1 MAALAKNTFHLVS
14 PRAGTRSF
22 VIKNAVQIYGGTL
35 VGIDANGFL
44 DNWLD
49 TAGLKFVGLAQHDAL
64 GDTSA
69 SPAVECRVSTQGE
82 TLENVAIA
90 GTFVQAD
97 VNSLIYSTSNN
108 PADSTKTAGTNV
120 EAIGW
125 ASRFRS
131 AGYGDITL
139 FTPEEHLAL
148 NA

>member
-22 VIKNAVQIYGGTL
+22 VIKNGVQIYGGTL
-35 VGIDANGFL
+35 VGLDANGYL

-69 SPAVECRVSTQGE
+69 SPAVEARVSTGGE
-82 TLENVAIA
+82 TLENIAIA

-97 VNSLIYSTSNN
+97 LNSLIYATSNN
-108 PADSTKTAGTNV
+108 PADATKSAATNV
-120 EAIGW
+120 KAIGW

-148 NA
+148 N